1 MNIKKVKEKIMN
13 KFNHNKG
20 DICGIKKC
28 CKATIQAWQANVI
41 TIN

>member
-1 MNIKKVKEKIMN
+1 MKIKNVVENIIN

-28 CKATIQAWQANVI
+28 HKSNYLSLTNLCYNY
-41 TIN
+41 